1 MIAGIGTD
9 IVAVA
14 RLGRL
19 YRRYGGRLLGKLL
32 APGERAA
39 FDCAR
44 ASVDVAEFAESVDP
58 VDPVDSTGSDDSATP
73 AFVRPARFLAKRFAA
88 KEALG
93 KALGIGV
100 AAPATL
106 PNVRVVHDAAGRP
119 GFEFAPELA
128 AYLAERGIGRAHL
141 SLSDEADYA
150 VAFVILESAPTLLA
164 APEKPAPAGITSLGA
179 ERR

>member
-19 YRRYGGRLLGKLL
+19 YRRYGERFLDKLL

-39 FDCAR
+39 FNRAS
-44 ASVDVAEFAESVDP
+44 ASVDVAESADR
-58 VDPVDSTGSDDSATP
+58 VDSTGSDDSATP

-128 AYLAERGIGRAHL
+128 AYLAERGIGRPHL
-141 SLSDEADYA
+141 SLSDETDYA
-150 VAFVILESAPTLLA
+150 VAFVILESAPPLPA
-164 APEKPAPAGITSLGA
+164 APKKPAPAGITGSEA
-179 ERR
+179 ERQ